1 MMVIEIS
8 IISPCTG
15 CTRLKYTSSSY
26 ETRSSFSFAMNDMD
40 EIPSCFSQYLVVFV
54 LE

>member
-1 MMVIEIS
+1 MIEIS
-8 IISPCTG
+8 IISPCTS
-15 CTRLKYTSSSY
+15 CTRLKYTSSLSY